1 MSATKD
7 PLPFIPTSFNAYTP
21 SEVLKFEYIS
31 VQVSEFYDF
40 KKLPISNLFRLWE
53 TNIKVLIWK

>member
-7 PLPFIPTSFNAYTP
+7 PLPFIPTSFNAYTL

-31 VQVSEFYDF
+31 VQVSEFYDL
-40 KKLPISNLFRLWE
+40 KLPISNLFRLWE